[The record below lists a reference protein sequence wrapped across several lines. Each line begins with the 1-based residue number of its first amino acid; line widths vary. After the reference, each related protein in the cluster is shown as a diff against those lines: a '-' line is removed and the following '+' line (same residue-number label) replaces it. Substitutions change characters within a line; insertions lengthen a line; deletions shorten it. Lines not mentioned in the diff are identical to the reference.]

1 MRTEP
6 TIEKISGQPHSRRSV
21 LEVVDAGAIS
31 YPAGL
36 ELQER
41 HWSDVLAGRD
51 RSGAVGRLLLLEHD
65 PPVITVSR
73 RKTSREHLI
82 ATPELLAHEGV
93 EVHETDRGG
102 DITYHGPGQLVA
114 YPILDLNRLGL
125 NLHAYLRFLEQI
137 VIDTCAE
144 FGVVAHRDVCAT
156 GVWVGGDPAT
166 QTESCP
172 GPAGGAKICAMGVR
186 VRRWVTTHGLALNV
200 ATNLDHFKLIV
211 PCGLAGR
218 PVTSLR
224 RELGDAC
231 PTIDEAKAALSRQFE
246 SAINI
251 SSGEIDQG
259 RQR

>member
-1 MRTEP
+1 MDAKATP
-6 TIEKISGQPHSRRSV
+6 SV
-21 LEVVDAGAIS
+21 STSLEAAGDDVLTVIDAGRLS
-31 YPAGL
+31 YADGL
-36 ELQER
+36 TLQQD
-41 HWSDVLAGRD
+41 HWEEVLASRD
-51 RSGAVGRLLLLEHD
+51 ADGSVGRLLLLEHD

-73 RKTSREHLI
+73 RKTSRKHLV
-82 ATPELLAHEGV
+82 ATPELLEREGV

-114 YPILDLNRLGL
+114 YPILDLNKLRL

-144 FGVVAHRDVCAT
+144 FGVAAHRDVCAT

-200 ATNLDHFKLIV
+200 TTNLDHFKLIV
-211 PCGLAGR
+211 PCGLVGR

-224 RELGDAC
+224 DQLGDAC
-231 PTIDEAKAALSRQFE
+231 PDIGDAKKTLARRFRVGIKGALAS
-246 SAINI
+246 
-251 SSGEIDQG
+251 
-259 RQR
+259 